1 MLNFKKEEL
10 SELLSNNGLTYT
22 PKFESNT
29 MSAVLITLL
38 PILLILLILYFFFRQ
53 QMKMAGRGAMSF
65 GKSKAKMLNMDTKKV
80 TFKDVAGVNEAKE
93 EVSSLLST

>member
-1 MLNFKKEEL
+1 MK
-10 SELLSNNGLTYT
+10 SNGLTYT

-29 MSAVLITLL
+29 MSAVMITIL

-65 GKSKAKMLNMDTKKV
+65 GKSKAKIWTSDMPKV
-80 TFKDVAGVNEAKE
+80 TFNDVAGCVEAKE
-93 EVSSLLST
+93 ELKEVVDFLKKPIFSPL